1 MTSPVLEK
9 SSTPKE
15 SYVLLDNV
23 SWEQLEQLDA
33 NLAGTGARLNYLDG
47 ILEIMSPLSDEHE
60 DSKST
65 LSLLLEAYMRAKKI
79 RFYVRGSATLGKK
92 ENNTRRE
99 PDESYNLGTKKPIPD
114 LVLEITVTSGGI
126 NKLEIYKR
134 LGVAEVWFWEDGLLS
149 VYALESGETL
159 LGDTSPNKISREYQQ
174 VNQSPLLPNLDL
186 ELLAQ
191 FSRMSDQF
199 DAVNEY
205 TDLIK

>member
-9 SSTPKE
+9 PSTPKV

-33 NLAGTGARLNYLDG
+33 NLAGTGARLIYLDG

-79 RFYVRGSATLGKK
+79 RFYKRGSATLGKK

-99 PDESYNLGTKKPIPD
+99 PDESYNLGTKKPVPD

-149 VYALESGETL
+149 VYALESGEY
-159 LGDTSPNKISREYQQ
+159 KQ
-174 VNQSPLLPNLDL
+174 VNQSTLLPDLDL
-186 ELLAQ
+186 ELLAKY
-191 FSRMSDQF
+191 SRMSDQF

-205 TDLIK
+205 TELIISNSL

>member
-9 SSTPKE
+9 PSTPKE
-15 SYVLLDNV
+15 SYVLLDSV

-33 NLAGTGARLNYLDG
+33 ILAGTGARLIYLDG

-65 LSLLLEAYMRAKKI
+65 LSLLLEAYMRVKKI
-79 RFYVRGSATLGKK
+79 RFYKRGSATLGKK

-149 VYALESGETL
+149 IYALQDG
-159 LGDTSPNKISREYQQ
+159 EYQQ
-174 VNQSPLLPNLDL
+174 VNQSTLLPDLDL

-191 FSRMSDQF
+191 YSRMSDQF

-205 TDLIK
+205 TELISGDMLQTT